1 LKLITALFEKNKGM
15 SYKKRDG
22 RKNSMQPLQEVLRE
36 IMGQEPSLS
45 RGIYKSRIPAAW
57 NEVVGPSAARVTK
70 SVWFRNGVVYVSL
83 HSSIIRSE
91 LMLHRDTIIRNM
103 NEKIGSGVVTELVL
117 R

>member
-1 LKLITALFEKNKGM
+1 MKLITALSEKDKRM
-15 SYKKRDG
+15 SYKNREG
-22 RKNSMQPLQEVLRE
+22 RKNSVQPLQDVLRE
-36 IMGQEPSLS
+36 IMGQQPSLS
-45 RGIYKSRIPAAW
+45 KGIYNSRIPAAW
-57 NEVVGPSAARVTK
+57 NDVVGPSAARVTK

-103 NEKIGSGVVTELVL
+103 NEKIGSRVVTELVL

>member
-1 LKLITALFEKNKGM
+1 M
-15 SYKKRDG
+15 SYKNRDN
-22 RKNSMQPLQEVLRE
+22 RKNSVQPLQDILRE
-36 IMGQEPSLS
+36 IMGQQPSIS
-45 RGIYKSRIPAAW
+45 RGIYNSRIPGAW

-70 SVWFRNGVVYVSL
+70 SVWFRNGVVYVTL